1 PVCSQTGSRADAAA
15 SQTGANRGSAGS
27 VPSRKGITH
36 SPVAPAASD
45 RSSSRSAA
53 VGSRREIPAQT
64 WIRSRTSRTVSSS
77 QSLTVRPSGSRS
89 AEPIANSAVTPCRRR
104 SARCAARSKGGRP
117 GGRSTSTASCQHTAS
132 ASRYA
137 VCGAS
142 KYRQKEAENTSRYS
156 GAFSPSRFRYTR
168 QAASSYTSEQASTTG
183 GRLGA
188 AGPATA
194 PAAAVP
200 LLGTRPHDTFTSTPS
215 RVESRE
221 WGVGRKPEVGSR
233 EEGGAGGG
241 SGASEAGSRESGGGS
256 RTSESQGR
264 SAPSAR
270 GRPSRT
276 QGAARRASH
285 SATSASVCST
295 YPLNS
300 SASDASRSRA

>member
-1 PVCSQTGSRADAAA
+1 
-15 SQTGANRGSAGS
+15 
-27 VPSRKGITH
+27 
-36 SPVAPAASD
+36 
-45 RSSSRSAA
+45 
-53 VGSRREIPAQT
+53 
-64 WIRSRTSRTVSSS
+64 
-77 QSLTVRPSGSRS
+77 
-89 AEPIANSAVTPCRRR
+89 
-104 SARCAARSKGGRP
+104 
-117 GGRSTSTASCQHTAS
+117 
-132 ASRYA
+132 
-137 VCGAS
+137 
-142 KYRQKEAENTSRYS
+142 YRQKEAENTSRYS

-221 WGVGRKPEVGSR
+221 SGVGRKPEVGSR

-270 GRPSRT
+270 GRPARPR
-276 QGAARRASH
+276 GAARRAPH
-285 SATSASVCST
+285 AATSASVCST
-295 YPLNS
+295 DPVDS
-300 SASDASRSRA
+300 SASDASRSRASPRATGMPELSVSANLRMWALFTSSRWWRSPTAS